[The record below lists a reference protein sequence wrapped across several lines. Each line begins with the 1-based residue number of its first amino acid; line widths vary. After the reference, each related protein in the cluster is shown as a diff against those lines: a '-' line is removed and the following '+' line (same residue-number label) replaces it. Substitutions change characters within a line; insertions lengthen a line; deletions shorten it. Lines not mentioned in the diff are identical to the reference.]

1 MDELLHSA
9 WETESPQKWQSLMP
23 VVEQLQRSRI
33 SHFART
39 SSHNPEVRKWAGS
52 APASSPP
59 HPLSRV
65 AHWLWV
71 GGGDALPHGKT
82 LWPKSPGTVMGK
94 LKDEER
100 FPGGSVAENPP
111 AMPETQDWSLSQED
125 LLQKEMAT
133 CILAW
138 EIPWSEEPGG
148 LQSMRLRKSWTQL
161 SV

>member
-23 VVEQLQRSRI
+23 VVDQLQGSRI
-33 SHFART
+33 SCFACT

-52 APASSPP
+52 APTFSPP
-59 HPLSRV
+59 HPLFGV
-65 AHWLWV
+65 GHWFWV
-71 GGGDALPHGKT
+71 GGANAVPHGKT
-82 LWPKSPGTVMGK
+82 PWSKSPSTITDK

-100 FPGGSVAENPP
+100 FPGGSVANNPP
-111 AMPETQDWSLSQED
+111 AMLETQVWSLDQED

-138 EIPWSEEPGG
+138 EIPWREEPGG
-148 LQSMRLRKSWTQL
+148 LQSMRLQRSWTQL
-161 SV
+161 SN